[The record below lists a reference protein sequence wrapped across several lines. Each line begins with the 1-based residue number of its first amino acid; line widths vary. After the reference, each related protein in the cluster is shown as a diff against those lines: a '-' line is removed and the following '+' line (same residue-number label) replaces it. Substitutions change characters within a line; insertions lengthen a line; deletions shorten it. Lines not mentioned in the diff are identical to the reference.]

1 MKTRKYEKQWL
12 IQPLQFLDGKLRH
25 GEVLLPTGAQPFS
38 TRARAG
44 TPQVSR
50 VLSPRLFIPLR
61 SWLTGVGRRPPG
73 AEPAAPA
80 VALASS
86 ISILDLARRSLRS
99 KSRCFCS
106 RSASRSV
113 TCFCMSA
120 SFWRSSVI
128 WGQRQ
133 REGCVRVNVQGSKLL
148 GRKQQAGQQGHRA
161 QPRPWLSPDFSSP
174 PRYLLLVLLLHGPEM
189 LVPLLVHFK
198 QLWGESAVSRRQAQ
212 KYQRANCTHTSSQ
225 GARREWEQVV
235 PTDTASVPSFPEPQH
250 CSEVHLYQLPHVIL
264 AGTRLTPNT
273 ETVFKL
279 GVQL

>member
-1 MKTRKYEKQWL
+1 MANPTSSIFRWETEAQGSTFAYRRTA
-12 IQPLQFLDGKLRH
+12 LQH
-25 GEVLLPTGAQPFS
+25 QS
-38 TRARAG
+38 QSWN
-44 TPQVSR
+44 PQVSR
-50 VLSPRLFIPLR
+50 VLSPGLFIPLR

-128 WGQRQ
+128 WGQKQ

-161 QPRPWLSPDFSSP
+161 QPRPWRSPDFPSP

-198 QLWGESAVSRRQAQ
+198 QLWGESAVSRRQAE
-212 KYQRANCTHTSSQ
+212 KYPRANCTHTSFPRSTQ
-225 GARREWEQVV
+225 GVGTSGAYR
-235 PTDTASVPSFPEPQH
+235 H
-250 CSEVHLYQLPHVIL
+250 CLRP
-264 AGTRLTPNT
+264 
-273 ETVFKL
+273 
-279 GVQL
+279 